1 MGLRF
6 LTTSV
11 IAIVTAALAQLP
23 SDNRQQL
30 DPITDADAYSVYA
43 AAIPQ
48 TWADVSKDVL
58 LLQQE
63 TEGIEDWWSYCLPS
77 ITNAGPEW
85 DAVGVAFR
93 QENVRVRVL
102 DRLLPVE
109 TPYRL
114 VPRAEILADDA
125 RLARMY
131 PGTMQHRPGSMKY
144 AAVSAVGF
152 NAAKTK
158 AIVSVRLRSTR
169 GMVDTQFMELRES
182 KWVNVPL
189 GGCRW
194 IVMS

>member
-6 LTTSV
+6 VNTSV
-11 IAIVTAALAQLP
+11 IAIVTAALAPLP
-23 SDNRQQL
+23 SAARQQPG
-30 DPITDADAYSVYA
+30 PITDADAYSVYA

-48 TWADVSKDVL
+48 TWAEVSRDVL

-63 TEGIEDWWSYCLPS
+63 TEGMKDWWSSCLPY
-77 ITNAGPEW
+77 IANAGAEW
-85 DAVGVAFR
+85 GAVAVAFR

-102 DRLLPVE
+102 ESLLPID

-131 PGTMQHRPGSMKY
+131 PDTMQYRPGSMKY

-152 NAAKTK
+152 NAGKTK
-158 AIVSVRLRSTR
+158 AIVSVRLRSTQ
-169 GMVDTQFMELRES
+169 GMVDIHFMAIREG

-189 GGCRW
+189 GGCKW
-194 IVMS
+194 IVIA

>member
-6 LTTSV
+6 VNTSV
-11 IAIVTAALAQLP
+11 IAIVTAALAPLQ
-23 SDNRQQL
+23 SAARQQP

-48 TWADVSKDVL
+48 TWALVSTGVL
-58 LLQQE
+58 LIQQE
-63 TEGIEDWWSYCLPS
+63 TEGMEDWWSYCLPS

-93 QENVRVRVL
+93 QKNVRVRVL
-102 DRLLPVE
+102 DRLLPVD

-114 VPRAEILADDA
+114 VPRAEILADDS

-131 PGTMQHRPGSMKY
+131 PGTMQYRPESMKY

-152 NAAKTK
+152 NAGKTK
-158 AIVSVRLRSTR
+158 AIVSVRLRSMR
-169 GMVDTQFMELRES
+169 SMVDIHFMEIREGQ
-182 KWVNVPL
+182 WVNVPL
-189 GGCRW
+189 GPCRW
-194 IVMS
+194 IVMA

>member
-6 LTTSV
+6 ENISV
-11 IAIVTAALAQLP
+11 IAIVTAVLAQLP
-23 SDNRQQL
+23 SAARQQL

-43 AAIPQ
+43 AVIPQ
-48 TWADVSKDVL
+48 TWAQVSTGKL

-63 TEGIEDWWSYCLPS
+63 TEGMESWWSNCLPS

-85 DAVGVAFR
+85 DAVAVAFR

-102 DRLLPVE
+102 DRLLPID

-114 VPRAEILADDA
+114 VPRAEIRADDA

-131 PGTMQHRPGSMKY
+131 PGPMRDRPGSMKY

-152 NAAKTK
+152 NAGKTK
-158 AIVSVRLRSTR
+158 AIVSVRLRSTE
-169 GMVDTQFMELRES
+169 GMVDIPFMEIREG

-189 GGCRW
+189 GGCKL
-194 IVMS
+194 IVIA

>member
-11 IAIVTAALAQLP
+11 IAIVTAALAPLP
-23 SDNRQQL
+23 SAARQQP

-43 AAIPQ
+43 VAIPQ

-63 TEGIEDWWSYCLPS
+63 TEGMEDRWSNCLQS
-77 ITNAGPEW
+77 ITNAGSEW
-85 DAVGVAFR
+85 DAVAVAFR

-102 DRLLPVE
+102 EWLLPID

-131 PGTMQHRPGSMKY
+131 PGPMRYRPESMKY

-152 NAAKTK
+152 NAGKTK
-158 AIVSVRLRSTR
+158 AIVSVRLRSTQ
-169 GMVDTQFMELRES
+169 GMVDIHFMEIRDG
-182 KWVNVPL
+182 KWVNVSL
-189 GGCRW
+189 GECRW
-194 IVMS
+194 IVIA